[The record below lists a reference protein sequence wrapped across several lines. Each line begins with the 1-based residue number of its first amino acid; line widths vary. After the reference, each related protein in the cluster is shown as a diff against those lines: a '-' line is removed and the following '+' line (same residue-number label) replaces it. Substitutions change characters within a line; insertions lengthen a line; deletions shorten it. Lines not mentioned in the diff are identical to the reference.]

1 MWGRR
6 DEMAYRGEGSGRKL
20 KLNHW
25 SSFLVVG
32 VGIGSVLNVGMIY
45 SQVRSWP

>member
-6 DEMAYRGEGSGRKL
+6 DEVGYGEEGSGRKL
-20 KLNHW
+20 NHW
-25 SSFLVVG
+25 LSFLVVG
-32 VGIGSVLNVGMIY
+32 VGTGSVLNVGMIY

>member
-20 KLNHW
+20 NHW
-25 SSFLVVG
+25 LSFLVVG
-32 VGIGSVLNVGMIY
+32 VGTGSVLNVGKIY
-45 SQVRSWP
+45 SRVRSWP